1 VGVDLHKKLP
11 FPALL
16 RRGTMEVM
24 IMELVVV
31 VVMEWADFALGLTKS
46 QQGGAVALGRFS

>member
-1 VGVDLHKKLP
+1 
-11 FPALL
+11 
-16 RRGTMEVM
+16 MEVM

-46 QQGGAVALGRFS
+46 LQGGAVALGRFS

>member
-16 RRGTMEVM
+16 RRGTMEVT
-24 IMELVVV
+24 IMELVV
-31 VVMEWADFALGLTKS
+31 VVMEWADFALGLIKS